1 MKNILKCLS
10 VALLAVVSCVDNDLP
25 YPVVVPNITSVIIDE
40 ASDIQINY
48 DKRVVTV
55 YLPETVDIR
64 NVSIRS
70 VQFDQEIAVPSIEL
84 AGLHDLTMPL
94 KFNVHTYSDY
104 DWTITAVRNITRYFT
119 VEGQIGASVID
130 EYNRRAVATVGMDA
144 NIKDITVT
152 SLKLGP
158 KDLTTYSLEI
168 DQMKDFT
175 DGLSVEVTSFEDY
188 VEQWTLYVEVTDAS
202 VEIEK
207 INPWARKA
215 SVTFNGMAGQEVG
228 CRYRESGT
236 ETWYNV
242 PEGEIVSDGGQ
253 FDVNITG
260 LKPDTD
266 YEVMA
271 ICGSE
276 ESPVE
281 SFRTESATPMPNG
294 SFEYAS
300 LVSGTSYYKFYD
312 PSCGVE
318 DGSYMFWGSGNGE
331 GPEGVNGS
339 ANMGIIITYVDT
351 DEKVDGKQSV
361 RAQTSQMAGILA
373 AGNLF
378 TGQFAGLVG
387 TSGGKVNFGRP
398 WTTRPT
404 ALKLY
409 CKYKTDKMDIIGGMP
424 PGVTLTKDNYDCAEI
439 KFAIGNWAYKKYGGT
454 PSSPVHV
461 NTTDAATFIDYN
473 TDESTIANGTLQ
485 LQHDGYVLNGAAKVS
500 QPTDEWIEYTI
511 PLNYHDVNA
520 IPTHIIIS
528 CASSKYGDYFSGCSS
543 SKLWLDKFELV
554 Y

>member
-1 MKNILKCLS
+1 M
-10 VALLAVVSCVDNDLP
+10 VSCVDNDLP

-228 CRYRESGT
+228 CRYRESDT
-236 ETWYNV
+236 ET
-242 PEGEIVSDGGQ
+242 
-253 FDVNITG
+253 
-260 LKPDTD
+260 
-266 YEVMA
+266 
-271 ICGSE
+271 
-276 ESPVE
+276 
-281 SFRTESATPMPNG
+281 
-294 SFEYAS
+294 
-300 LVSGTSYYKFYD
+300 
-312 PSCGVE
+312 
-318 DGSYMFWGSGNGE
+318 
-331 GPEGVNGS
+331 
-339 ANMGIIITYVDT
+339 
-351 DEKVDGKQSV
+351 
-361 RAQTSQMAGILA
+361 
-373 AGNLF
+373 
-378 TGQFAGLVG
+378 
-387 TSGGKVNFGRP
+387 
-398 WTTRPT
+398 
-404 ALKLY
+404 
-409 CKYKTDKMDIIGGMP
+409 
-424 PGVTLTKDNYDCAEI
+424 
-439 KFAIGNWAYKKYGGT
+439 
-454 PSSPVHV
+454 
-461 NTTDAATFIDYN
+461 
-473 TDESTIANGTLQ
+473 
-485 LQHDGYVLNGAAKVS
+485 
-500 QPTDEWIEYTI
+500 
-511 PLNYHDVNA
+511 
-520 IPTHIIIS
+520 
-528 CASSKYGDYFSGCSS
+528 
-543 SKLWLDKFELV
+543 
-554 Y
+554 